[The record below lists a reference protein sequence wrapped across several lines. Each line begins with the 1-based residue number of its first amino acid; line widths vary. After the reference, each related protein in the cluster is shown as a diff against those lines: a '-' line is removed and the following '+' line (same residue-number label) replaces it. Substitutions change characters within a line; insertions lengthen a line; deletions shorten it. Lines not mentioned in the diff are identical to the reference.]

1 MHMIS
6 FSASEV
12 LPIAH
17 PEERASLSLFLKFL
31 RLEIMY
37 FSWPKMKALE

>member
-1 MHMIS
+1 MHIIS
-6 FSASEV
+6 LSASEV